1 MVDEILA
8 SQAQLEQKQ
17 LGLEAGSKP
26 ELLAVLA
33 LAQKASSVIVCNGY
47 KDREYIRLAL
57 IGEKLGHKVFIVLEK
72 LNIPQWLMLATLC
85 LIAVTQKT

>member
-17 LGLEAGSKP
+17 LGSEAGSKP

-47 KDREYIRLAL
+47 KDRIHPSCAYWR
-57 IGEKLGHKVFIVLEK
+57 KLGHKVFIVLEVVR
-72 LNIPQWLMLATLC
+72 A
-85 LIAVTQKT
+85 